1 MFKARVVT
9 AIIGIPILLG
19 VLYGGGLY
27 WKAFFGLV
35 ALLAFYEYARMMAN
49 IEIKPLFTPGILLI
63 LLLLFKPA
71 PYLYP
76 GIFAIL
82 VLAVI
87 ITILKY
93 PLLNIMNLSVSLFGA
108 AYIGLL
114 LSYTIDV
121 VTLPQPFLIMLLAL
135 LLTWASDTGAYCA
148 GKLWGKHKMMPA
160 LSPNKTWEGAAGGLA
175 LAAAVAL
182 AFFPITDM
190 AEVNTAYA
198 LALGVGASIM
208 AQLGDLFI
216 SGAKRYFQVK
226 DTGKILPG
234 HGGVLDRFD
243 SFLLVVPLVYYY
255 ALYIIY

>member
-1 MFKARVVT
+1 VFKARVIT
-9 AIIGIPILLG
+9 SIIGIPILLG
-19 VLYGGGLY
+19 ILYAGGLY
-27 WKAFFGLV
+27 WKIFFTLM
-35 ALLAFYEYARMMAN
+35 ALLAFYEYSRMMIN
-49 IEIKPLFTPGILLI
+49 IDIKPLFIPGVLLL

-82 VLAVI
+82 VLAAI

-93 PLLNIMNLSVSLFGA
+93 PAVNIMNVAVSLFGA

-114 LSYTIDV
+114 LSYTIIIIG
-121 VTLPQPFLIMLLAL
+121 LPQPFLIMLLAL

-148 GKLWGKHKMMPA
+148 GKLWGRHKMLPG
-160 LSPNKTWEGAAGGLA
+160 LSPNKTWEGAVGGLI
-175 LAAAVAL
+175 LCAAVAL
-182 AFFPITDM
+182 AFFLTTDM
-190 AEVNTAYA
+190 TQVNMAYV
-198 LALGVGASIM
+198 LALGLGAGIM

-216 SGAKRYFQVK
+216 SALKRYFRVK

-255 ALYIIY
+255 AFYIIY